1 MRVALMIEGQDGV
14 TWDDWLRIAR
24 LCEEHGIEALFRSD
38 HYGAIGSEPGA
49 AALDAWGTICAL
61 GAVTTTVRLG
71 TLVSPVTFRH
81 PSVLARLAVTA
92 DHVSNGRVEVGM
104 GSGWY
109 QWEHDAYGFPFED
122 GPTRFARLEEQVEI
136 VLRSWTEDEF
146 DFEGRFYRLLGARPA
161 PRPLQQPHPPLLLGG
176 SVRRR
181 FARLAAR
188 FATEVNTTSATVDAC
203 RERRRRL
210 DEACR
215 ELGRDPASLPLSL
228 MTLTVV
234 ATDRGDVRD
243 LLQRALGE
251 SRDADE
257 ALARA
262 GDRWLV
268 GTVEEVADRLE
279 EYRSAGVSRVML
291 QQLDHRDSDQT
302 ALIGDRLVPAVRK

>member
-14 TWDDWLRIAR
+14 TWEDWLRLAR

-38 HYGAIGSEPGA
+38 HYGAIGSAPGS

-61 GAVTTTVRLG
+61 GAVTSTLRLG

-92 DHVSNGRVEVGM
+92 DHVSSGRVEVGL

-109 QWEHDAYGFPFED
+109 EWEHEAYGFPFED
-122 GPTRFARLEEQVEI
+122 GATRFARLEEQVEI
-136 VLRSWTEDEF
+136 VIRTWTEDEF
-146 DFEGRFYRLLGARPA
+146 DVAGRFYHLQGARPA
-161 PRPLQQPHPPLLLGG
+161 PRPLQRPHPPLLLGG
-176 SVRRR
+176 SVRPR

-188 FATEVNTTSATVDAC
+188 FADEVNTTSATVEDC

-210 DEACR
+210 DDACG
-215 ELGRDPASLPLSL
+215 ELGRDPATLPLSL

-234 ATDRGDVRD
+234 GADHSEVRD
-243 LLQRALGE
+243 RLRRVLGE
-251 SRDADE
+251 GRDVEE

-268 GTVEEVADRLE
+268 GTLDEVVE
-279 EYRSAGVSRVML
+279 RSAAYHDAGVSRVML
-291 QQLDHRDSDQT
+291 QQLDHEDSEQT

>member
-1 MRVALMIEGQDGV
+1 MRLALMIEGQDGV

-38 HYGAIGSEPGA
+38 HYGAIGSAPGA
-49 AALDAWGTICAL
+49 AALDGWGTICAL
-61 GAVTTTVRLG
+61 GAVTSTVKLG

-92 DHVSNGRVEVGM
+92 DHVSRGRVEVGL
-104 GSGWY
+104 GSAWY
-109 QWEHDAYGFPFED
+109 EWEHEAYGFPFED

-146 DFEGRFYRLLGARPA
+146 DFAGRFYRLHGARPA
-161 PRPLQQPHPPLLLGG
+161 PRPFQQPHPPLLLGG
-176 SVRRR
+176 SVRPR

-188 FATEVNTTSATVDAC
+188 FATEVNTTFAIPEDC

-215 ELGRDPASLPLSL
+215 ELGRDPGSLPLSL

-234 ATDRGDVRD
+234 GRDRSEVHERLRRVVGDDREV
-243 LLQRALGE
+243 
-251 SRDADE
+251 E
-257 ALARA
+257 AREH
-262 GDRWLV
+262 WLV
-268 GTVEEVADRLE
+268 GTVEEVAERLQTYE
-279 EYRSAGVSRVML
+279 EAGVSRVML
-291 QQLDHRDSDQT
+291 QQLDHGDSAQT
-302 ALIGDRLVPAVRK
+302 ALIGKRLVPAVRK

>member
-14 TWDDWLRIAR
+14 TWDDWLRLAG

-38 HYGAIGSEPGA
+38 HYGAIGSSPGA

-61 GAVTTTVRLG
+61 GAVTRTIRLG

-81 PSVLARLAVTA
+81 PSLLARLAVTA

-122 GPTRFARLEEQVEI
+122 GPTRFARLEEQVEV

-146 DFEGRFYRLLGARPA
+146 DFGGRFYTLHGARPA
-161 PRPLQQPHPPLLLGG
+161 PGPLQRPHPPLLLGG
-176 SVRRR
+176 SVRPR

-188 FATEVNTTSATVDAC
+188 FADEVNTTSATVAHC

-210 DEACR
+210 DDACR
-215 ELGRDPASLPLSL
+215 EVGRDPATLPLSL

-234 ATDRGDVRD
+234 GTTGAEVRD
-243 LLQRALGE
+243 RLRRVLRPGL
-251 SRDADE
+251 DVDE
-257 ALARA
+257 ALAQA
-262 GDRWLV
+262 HDRWLV
-268 GTVEEVADRLE
+268 GTVDEVADRLTA
-279 EYRSAGVSRVML
+279 YRGAGVSRVML
-291 QQLDHRDSDQT
+291 QQLDHRDSELT
-302 ALIGDRLVPAVRK
+302 ALIGDRLVPAVRQ

>member
-61 GAVTTTVRLG
+61 GALTSTVRLG

-92 DHVSNGRVEVGM
+92 DHVTNGRVEVGM

-109 QWEHDAYGFPFED
+109 EWEHDEYGFPFED
-122 GPTRFARLEEQVEI
+122 GPTRFARLAEQVEI
-136 VLRSWTEDEF
+136 VLRSWTEDEL
-146 DFEGRFYRLLGARPA
+146 DFEGRFYRLQGARPA

-176 SVRRR
+176 SVRRH

-188 FATEVNTTSATVDAC
+188 FATEVNTTSATVDDC

-234 ATDRGDVRD
+234 AADRGDVRG

-251 SRDADE
+251 GRDADE

-302 ALIGDRLVPAVRK
+302 ALIGVGLVTAVRE

>member
-14 TWDDWLRIAR
+14 TWDDWLRLAR

-38 HYGAIGSEPGA
+38 HYGAIGSPPGS

-61 GAVTTTVRLG
+61 GAATRTLRLG

-81 PSVLARLAVTA
+81 PSVLARMAVTA

-109 QWEHDAYGFPFED
+109 EWEHEAYGFPFED
-122 GPTRFARLEEQVEI
+122 GPTRYARLEEQVEI
-136 VLRSWTEDEF
+136 VRRVWTEDEVHF
-146 DFEGRFYRLLGARPA
+146 SGRFYRLQGARPA
-161 PRPLQQPHPPLLLGG
+161 PRPLQRPHPHLLLGG
-176 SVRRR
+176 SVRQR

-188 FATEVNTTSATVDAC
+188 FADEVNTTSATVEDC

-210 DEACR
+210 DDACR
-215 ELGRDPASLPLSL
+215 ELGRDPGTLPLSL

-234 ATDRGDVRD
+234 GTDSANVRD
-243 LLQRALGE
+243 RLRRALGE
-251 SRDADE
+251 SRDVDE

-268 GTVEEVADRLE
+268 GTVEEVAERLAAYE
-279 EYRSAGVSRVML
+279 AAGVSRVML
-291 QQLDHRDSDQT
+291 QQLDHEDSELT
-302 ALIGDRLVPAVRK
+302 SLIGDRLVPAVSK

>member
-14 TWDDWLRIAR
+14 TWDDWVRLAR

-38 HYGAIGSEPGA
+38 HYGAIGSAPGS

-61 GAVTTTVRLG
+61 GTVTSTLRLG

-109 QWEHDAYGFPFED
+109 EWEHETYGFPFED
-122 GPTRFARLEEQVEI
+122 TTTRFARLEEQVEI
-136 VLRSWTEDEF
+136 VCRSWTDDELHF
-146 DFEGRFYRLLGARPA
+146 AGRFYELRGARPA
-161 PRPLQQPHPPLLLGG
+161 PRPVQRPHPPVLLGG
-176 SVRRR
+176 SVRPS

-188 FATEVNTTSATVDAC
+188 WADEVNTTSATVDDC

-210 DEACR
+210 DEACGD
-215 ELGRDPASLPLSL
+215 LGRDPATLPLSL
-228 MTLTVV
+228 MALTVV
-234 ATDRGDVRD
+234 GTDRDEVRD
-243 LLQRALGE
+243 RLRRALGDG
-251 SRDADE
+251 RDVEE
-257 ALARA
+257 ALVQA

-268 GTVEEVADRLE
+268 GTVDDVVERLAA
-279 EYRSAGVSRVML
+279 YHDAGVSRVML
-291 QQLDHRDSDQT
+291 QQLDHADSEQT